1 MFEIRKNKVIQN
13 YLYNLLEMINE
24 KNYINRISVI
34 NSLDYIASENNK
46 DEILRV
52 LKKRRSNENKRIVIN
67 SIEELINDLKNDLF
81 WDREL

>member
-1 MFEIRKNKVIQN
+1 MK
-13 YLYNLLEMINE
+13 

-52 LKKRRSNENKRIVIN
+52 LKERRSNENKRIVIN

>member
-1 MFEIRKNKVIQN
+1 MLYVLGQQN
-13 YLYNLLEMINE
+13 YLYHLLEMINE

>member
-1 MFEIRKNKVIQN
+1 
-13 YLYNLLEMINE
+13 MINE

-52 LKKRRSNENKRIVIN
+52 LKERRSNENKRIVIN

>member
-1 MFEIRKNKVIQN
+1 
-13 YLYNLLEMINE
+13 MINE

-52 LKKRRSNENKRIVIN
+52 LKERRSNENKRIVIS

>member
-1 MFEIRKNKVIQN
+1 MSSVKKN

-52 LKKRRSNENKRIVIN
+52 LKERRSNENKRIVIN

>member
-1 MFEIRKNKVIQN
+1 
-13 YLYNLLEMINE
+13 MINE

>member
-1 MFEIRKNKVIQN
+1 
-13 YLYNLLEMINE
+13 MINE

-52 LKKRRSNENKRIVIN
+52 LKERRSNENKRIVIN
-67 SIEELINDLKNDLF
+67 LIEELINDLKNDLF